1 MIVGTVNDHEIA
13 IIFDFHYFPSCL
25 YLLWLNNSLVLLIPN
40 LQFILVV
47 AAFAALVNIAI
58 WKASVDESALVHIS
72 KLIFFTNIE
81 FDPQIKYLFPCA
93 DVKSLCSIQLSVFFY
108 FENLN
113 IDVFS

>member
-25 YLLWLNNSLVLLIPN
+25 YLLWLNNSLILLIPN
-40 LQFILVV
+40 LQFIFVG

-58 WKASVDESALVHIS
+58 WKASIDESALVHIGE
-72 KLIFFTNIE
+72 LIFFTNIE
-81 FDPQIKYLFPCA
+81 FDPQIKYIFPCA
-93 DVKSLCSIQLSVFFY
+93 NVKSLCSIQLSVLLD

-113 IDVFS
+113 INVFS